1 MSQKLVQRGIQEHV
15 SYQKINKEGRI
26 QVSKK
31 AWLIRLSLISV
42 VGVIVIYNIELALY
56 LNSPVL
62 LYANILPIH
71 ALLYILT
78 GWLFFKN
85 KANGKVGN
93 ELVSVIIPI
102 YNQKLMIET
111 VIEAI
116 YKSIYKNI
124 EVIAV
129 NDGSRDGT
137 KEILDNLSKTF
148 PSLKI
153 IHKKNEGK
161 RIAVATGFY
170 ESKGSIILLVDSD
183 SVIDENAIVEFLKTF
198 NSDPKIGAVVGFAK
212 PWNANTN
219 LLTKIQDAW
228 YDFSFNIRKT
238 AESALNCV
246 TCCSGCLAAYRREAI
261 QEYIPYW
268 ESSEIH
274 ISDDREL
281 TTYAIANP
289 SAKKQLSKNYL
300 KSNKLS
306 INLLESMAKYD
317 DAEDR
322 GLTGQSLVNWKSV
335 YVPSA
340 IVWTEVPT
348 KLKGFYKQQFR
359 WKKGTLRVNF
369 FCSSFFWRKHPIFST
384 IFYVD
389 FMMPFVTP
397 FIIIAAML
405 YVPIVHNEWWAPVVY
420 LLSMQLIAITHGID
434 YKLRDKHAKTWY
446 LKPIMN
452 LLMIFVFS
460 WIIFPAFM
468 TYRKNQ
474 WMTR

>member
-1 MSQKLVQRGIQEHV
+1 M
-15 SYQKINKEGRI
+15 
-26 QVSKK
+26 
-31 AWLIRLSLISV
+31 
-42 VGVIVIYNIELALY
+42 YNIELALY

-71 ALLYILT
+71 AMLYLII

-85 KANGKVGN
+85 HATGKIGN
-93 ELVSVIIPI
+93 EFVSVIIPI
-102 YNQKLMIET
+102 FNQKKMIET
-111 VIEAI
+111 VIDAI
-116 YKSIYKNI
+116 YNSVYKNI

-129 NDGSRDGT
+129 NDGSTDGT
-137 KEILDNLSKTF
+137 KEVLDQISQKYPT
-148 PSLKI
+148 LKV

-161 RIAVATGFY
+161 RSAVATGFY

-183 SVIDENAIVEFLKTF
+183 SVIDKNAIVEFLKTF
-198 NSDPKIGAVVGFAK
+198 NSDPNIGAMVGYAK
-212 PWNANTN
+212 PWNTEKN
-219 LLTKIQDAW
+219 LLTKIQDVW

-238 AESALNCV
+238 AESTLNCV

-261 QEYIPYW
+261 QDYIPYW

-281 TTYAIANP
+281 TTYVIANT
-289 SAKKQLSKNYL
+289 STKK
-300 KSNKLS
+300 KLS
-306 INLLESMAKYD
+306 NHYSKSKRLSQRLMEHMAKYD

-322 GLTGQSLVNWKSV
+322 GLTAQSLFNWKSV
-335 YVPSA
+335 YVPTA

-348 KLKGFYKQQFR
+348 KLLGFYKQQFR

-369 FCSSFFWRKHPIFST
+369 FCSSFLWRKHPIFST
-384 IFYVD
+384 IFYID
-389 FMMPFVTP
+389 FMMPFITP
-397 FIIIAAML
+397 FIIVAAML
-405 YVPIVHNEWWAPVVY
+405 YVPIVHNEWWAPVIY
-420 LLSMQLIAITHGID
+420 LLSMQLIAFTHGID
-434 YKLRDKHAKTWY
+434 YKLRDSKAKTWY

-452 LLMIFVFS
+452 LLMIFVLS
-460 WIIFPAFM
+460 WVIFPAIW